1 MRLID
6 TSIFDRARTHEEAR
20 RAHKL
25 EHIYHA
31 GQDKIWDGRVVL
43 KELFAK
49 HGGIKMPLETQSALA
64 KVFSALMW
72 GELAAWKISA
82 QLADGLTDF
91 EAKLAATS
99 QVHDEAR
106 HFYVLH
112 EYLEHLD
119 VEIPTLARPTRM
131 LLESVL
137 ETESLLEKLIGMQL
151 FVESMALTV
160 FKTVRELEVEPVLSE
175 LLLYYE
181 RDEARHVG
189 LGVQHTPDLV
199 RELRLW
205 DRARLDAFQMKILLA
220 ALFSL
225 KSMEKSFRALGVDPR
240 AVAEAGKEKMVSCME
255 LLATSYGAQVTF
267 VAGPTVQRVF
277 DSTCELMFPRTA
289 TRSFAGRVREAALV
303 FTRPTVTVQPQF

>member
-1 MRLID
+1 MSRRLID
-6 TSIFDRARTHEEAR
+6 TSIFDRDRTKEEAR
-20 RAHKL
+20 RAHRL

-31 GQDKIWDGRVVL
+31 GQDKLWDGRKVL
-43 KELFAK
+43 SELLEK
-49 HGGIKMPLETQSALA
+49 HGGIQMPLDKQRALA

-82 QLADGLTDF
+82 QLADSLTDF
-91 EAKLAATS
+91 EAKMAATS

-112 EYLEHLD
+112 DYLDHLD
-119 VEIPTLARPTRM
+119 VEIPPLDRPTRM

-137 ETESLLEKLIGMQL
+137 ATDSLLEKLVGMQL

-160 FKTVRELEVEPVLSE
+160 FKTVRELNVEPVLSD

-199 RELRLW
+199 RGLRW
-205 DRARLDAFQMKILLA
+205 RDRARLDAFQLKIVIA

-225 KSMEKSFRALGVDPR
+225 KSMEDSFVALGVDPR
-240 AVAEAGKEKMVSCME
+240 AVADYGKEKMMSAIE
-255 LLATSYGAQVTF
+255 LLAEANGDRVNA
-267 VAGPTVQRVF
+267 VAGQTVSRIF
-277 DSTCELMFPRTA
+277 EASCELIFP
-289 TRSFAGRVREAALV
+289 SGEGRNSVRRRLSQAARAALEAA
-303 FTRPTVTVQPQF
+303 